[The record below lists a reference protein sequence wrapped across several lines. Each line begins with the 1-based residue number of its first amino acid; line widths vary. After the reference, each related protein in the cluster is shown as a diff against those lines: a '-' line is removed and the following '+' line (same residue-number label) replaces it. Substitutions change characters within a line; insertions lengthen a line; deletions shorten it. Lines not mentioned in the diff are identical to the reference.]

1 MPEGIRLAISFG
13 MAVTLAALAT
23 PVARRIA
30 TETSFYDHPKGYKK
44 HAHPTPYLGGAAVM
58 LAVVISTVVALGG
71 DLSHVGVVLGSALA
85 LLAIGALDDR
95 VGLGILPRFAIQVLA
110 AFALWAGDAGWHLF
124 ASESANL
131 GFTLLWV
138 VGLVNAFNLLDNL
151 DGATGTVASVAAAG
165 AGFLA
170 FAKGDTAMAVLALAL
185 SGGCLGFLPYNLARP
200 SRIFLGDGGSMPI
213 GLIVAAVIMGVPH
226 SDSGLATLFAAAPL
240 GGIAIFDTT
249 LVVFSRWRRGVQV
262 LSGARD
268 HLTHRLFARLGT
280 ARRVALAL
288 AGVQVALCGL
298 AAVLY
303 LMSPEAAIAAGF
315 LYVAI
320 GAVVLIRLEAR
331 LLTPGLARE
340 SF

>member
-1 MPEGIRLAISFG
+1 MPEEIRLAISFG
-13 MAVTLAALAT
+13 LAVTLAILAT

-44 HAHPTPYLGGAAVM
+44 HARPTPYLGGTAVV

-71 DLSHVGVVLGSALA
+71 DISHVGVVLGSALA
-85 LLAIGALDDR
+85 LFAIGALDDR

-110 AFALWAGDAGWHLF
+110 AFVLWAGDAGWQVF

-151 DGATGTVASVAAAG
+151 DGATGSVASVAAGG
-165 AGFLA
+165 AGLLA

-200 SRIFLGDGGSMPI
+200 SRIFLGDAGSMPI
-213 GLIVAAVIMGVPH
+213 GLIVAAVIMSIPH

-249 LVVFSRWRRGVQV
+249 LVVFSRWRRGARV

-268 HLTHRLFARLGT
+268 HLTHRLFARLRT

-298 AAVLY
+298 SALLY
-303 LMSPEAAIAAGF
+303 FMSPQAAIAAGF
-315 LYVAI
+315 LYVTV
-320 GAVVLIRLEAR
+320 GAAVLIRLEAR

>member
-13 MAVTLAALAT
+13 LAVTLAVLAT

-30 TETSFYDHPKGYKK
+30 TETSFYDHPRGYKK
-44 HAHPTPYLGGAAVM
+44 HARPTPYLGGTAVV
-58 LAVVISTVVALGG
+58 LAVVVSTVVALGG
-71 DLSHVGVVLGSALA
+71 DVSHVDVILGSALA
-85 LLAIGALDDR
+85 LFAIGALDDR
-95 VGLGILPRFAIQVLA
+95 VGLGILPRFVIQVLA
-110 AFALWAGDAGWHLF
+110 AFVLWAGDAGWHLF
-124 ASESANL
+124 ASDTANL

-151 DGATGTVASVAAAG
+151 DGSTGAVASVAAGG
-165 AGFLA
+165 AGLLA
-170 FAKGDTAMAVLALAL
+170 FAKGDPATAVLALAL

-200 SRIFLGDGGSMPI
+200 SRIFLGDAGSMPI
-213 GLIVAAVIMGVPH
+213 GLILAAVIMGIPH
-226 SDSGLATLFAAAPL
+226 SESGLATLFAAAPL

-249 LVVFSRWRRGVQV
+249 LVVFSRWRRGAQV

-288 AGVQVALCGL
+288 AVVQVALCGL
-298 AAVLY
+298 AALLY
-303 LMSPEAAIAAGF
+303 FMSPEAAIASGF
-315 LYVAI
+315 LYVAA
-320 GAVVLIRLEAR
+320 GAAVLIRLEAR